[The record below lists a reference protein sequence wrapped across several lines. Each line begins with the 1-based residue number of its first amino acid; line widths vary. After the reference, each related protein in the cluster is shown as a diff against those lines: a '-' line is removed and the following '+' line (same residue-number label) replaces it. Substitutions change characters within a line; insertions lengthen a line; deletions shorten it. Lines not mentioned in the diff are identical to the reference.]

1 MRQGR
6 NETLAVVALGVLAA
20 GACAAYWLRGQRQR
34 SRPIFDYSDRSGFPK
49 PAAQMRGLAR
59 RQPSRASMA

>member
-6 NETLAVVALGVLAA
+6 NEALAAVALGVLAA
-20 GACAAYWLRGQRQR
+20 GALAAFWVRGQRR
-34 SRPIFDYSDRSGFPK
+34 RPRPLFDYSDRSGFPQ